1 MYYLFETLR
10 LLVKDTYALQRR
22 RTYLTNSWEHNI
34 NLKNLMKK
42 INMDTLKSPLEKG
55 LRSNQIMS
63 KDRQQS
69 FNDRTISF
77 AYKSII

>member
-1 MYYLFETLR
+1 
-10 LLVKDTYALQRR
+10 
-22 RTYLTNSWEHNI
+22 
-34 NLKNLMKK
+34 MKK

-63 KDRQQS
+63 KDS

>member
-1 MYYLFETLR
+1 
-10 LLVKDTYALQRR
+10 
-22 RTYLTNSWEHNI
+22 
-34 NLKNLMKK
+34 MKK

-55 LRSNQIMS
+55 SRSNQIMS

>member
-1 MYYLFETLR
+1 
-10 LLVKDTYALQRR
+10 
-22 RTYLTNSWEHNI
+22 
-34 NLKNLMKK
+34 MKK
-42 INMDTLKSPLEKG
+42 INMDTLKCPLEKG

>member
-1 MYYLFETLR
+1 
-10 LLVKDTYALQRR
+10 
-22 RTYLTNSWEHNI
+22 
-34 NLKNLMKK
+34 MKK
-42 INMDTLKSPLEKG
+42 INMDTLKSPKEKG